1 MPDSARPMK
10 SLTRRDFLAATAA
23 AAALAAAPSRLRAAG
38 PARSRWPVIGFTKPF
53 QNLGFDDTADTVAE
67 IGWDGIEC
75 PVRSKGQIE
84 PERVAEDLPR
94 LAEALKRRGRVI
106 AQLATRITSLSQPHS
121 ERVLRTAAAL
131 GIKRYRLGAPLYDLK
146 KPVPNQLKEV
156 EAQLRDLVAFNR
168 ELGLQAGFQNH
179 SGPQYVGA
187 PVWDIWTI
195 MHELDAR
202 QMGICFDIGH
212 ATIEGGTAWPIIAH
226 LMLDRFTAVIVKDFS
241 WQRTSKGW
249 EPQWVG
255 LGDGMV
261 NRDFLR
267 WLRTTD
273 YAGPIIQH
281 HEYDHGQGAPM
292 IVRMQ
297 QDLKVLRDWLA
308 A

>member
-1 MPDSARPMK
+1 MMS
-10 SLTRRDFLAATAA
+10 RRQFVATTTTA
-23 AAALAAAPSRLRAAG
+23 AAALAVVPSRLLGAEPVPAG
-38 PARSRWPVIGFTKPF
+38 GCPIIGFSKPF
-53 QNLGFDDTADTVAE
+53 QNLSFEAAADTVAE

-75 PVRSKGQIE
+75 PVRPTGQIE

-94 LAEALKRRGRVI
+94 LVEALKRHGRMI
-106 AQLATRITSLSQPHS
+106 AQLATRITSLSQPHT
-121 ERVLRTAAAL
+121 ERVLRIAAAL
-131 GIKRYRLGAPLYDLK
+131 GIKRYRLGDRLYDLQ
-146 KPVPNQLKEV
+146 KPVPSQLREV
-156 EAQLRDLVAFNR
+156 TAQLRDLAALNR

-179 SGPQYVGA
+179 SGPRYVGG
-187 PVWDIWTI
+187 PIWDLWTV
-195 MHELDAR
+195 MKGLDAR

-212 ATIEGGTAWPIIAH
+212 ATVEGGTAWPVNAR
-226 LMLDRFTAVIVKDFS
+226 LMQDRFTSVIVKDFT
-241 WQRTSKGW
+241 WQRTDKGW
-249 EPQWVG
+249 NPQWVG

-261 NRDFLR
+261 NREFFR

-292 IVRMQ
+292 IARMQ